1 MSSTPAETR
10 PHADEASDR
19 LALADLVACLAFATD
34 AGDWST
40 FVGCFVPG
48 AGVDYGSLG
57 AGPVEEIVQHL
68 QESQAQ
74 YLGTMNV
81 VGTHRATLDGDRA
94 HAETYVVSHHFRRE
108 GDSSFDDEAGTLY
121 RDEFLRTGEG
131 WRIARRVAELRW
143 FKSDPCGG
151 GWI

>member
-1 MSSTPAETR
+1 MSSTLSGTGPNS
-10 PHADEASDR
+10 DEVSDR

-34 AGDWST
+34 AGDWSA
-40 FVGCFVPG
+40 FVGCFVAG

-68 QESQAQ
+68 QQSQSQ
-74 YLGTMNV
+74 YLGTMNL
-81 VGTHRATLDGDRA
+81 VGTHRATLNGDQA
-94 HAETYVVSHHFRRE
+94 HAETYVVSHHFRQE
-108 GDSSFDDEAGTLY
+108 SDASWDDEAGTLY
-121 RDEFLRTGEG
+121 RDEFLRTAEG

-143 FKSDPCGG
+143 FKSDPCAG